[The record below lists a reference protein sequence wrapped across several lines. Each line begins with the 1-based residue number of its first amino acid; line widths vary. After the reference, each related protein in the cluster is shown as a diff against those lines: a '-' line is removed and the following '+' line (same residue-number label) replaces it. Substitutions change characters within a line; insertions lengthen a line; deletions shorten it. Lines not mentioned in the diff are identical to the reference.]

1 MVDSL
6 IVGIVN
12 HLTAD
17 DAEAVVEHVKDGE
30 ENENYNCK
38 DNMA

>member
-17 DAEAVVEHVKDGE
+17 DAKAVVEHVKDGE
-30 ENENYNCK
+30 ENENYNRK
-38 DNMA
+38 DNIA